1 MDRPVAELDTVPRE
15 TAPTAATRGTFAGLG
30 AHFLWGVF
38 PLYFPLLEPAGALE
52 ILAQRVF
59 WTTVTCALVLAV
71 LRRPLPWKRLTR
83 RQLRVLAFAAC
94 AVAANW
100 GIYIGAVNT
109 GHVVEAAL
117 GYFIN
122 PLVTVLLGVVVLKE
136 RLRRLQIVAVS
147 VAVLAVVV
155 LTVAYGHV
163 PWISLSLAF
172 SFGGYALLKKQA
184 AVAPLPSLAYESAVL
199 TPFALAGIVAL
210 ELTGR
215 GTLSESPGHLALL
228 MTTGMVTAGPLL
240 LFGAAANRVPLSVLG
255 LLQYVTPILQ
265 LGIGV
270 LVRHEA
276 MSTARW
282 VGIAMVWAALAIF
295 ASDGLRTRRRTAPA
309 AA

>member
-1 MDRPVAELDTVPRE
+1 MPRE
-15 TAPTAATRGTFAGLG
+15 SAQIAASRGTFAALG
-30 AHFLWGVF
+30 AYALWGVF

-71 LRRPLPWKRLTR
+71 LRRPLPWRGLSI
-83 RQLRVLAFAAC
+83 RQLRLLAVAAC

-136 RLRRLQIVAVS
+136 RLRALQVVAVT
-147 VAVLAVVV
+147 VAVLAVLV

-163 PWISLSLAF
+163 PWIALSLALT
-172 SFGGYALLKKQA
+172 FGGYGLLKKQA
-184 AVAPLPSLAYESAVL
+184 SVAPLPSLAYESAVL
-199 TPFALAGIVAL
+199 TPFALAGIAAL

-265 LGIGV
+265 LAIGV
-270 LVRHEA
+270 LVRHEP
-276 MSTARW
+276 MTGTRW
-282 VGIAMVWAALAIF
+282 AGFSLVWLALAVF
-295 ASDGLRTRRRTAPA
+295 ASDGLRTRRLRTAPA